1 MKFFLSTNKSFISLV
16 IECNITKNSSSDE
29 RSDLFDLANI
39 LSTGAYMVIEVV
51 GAVKVT

>member
-29 RSDLFDLANI
+29 WSDLFDLANI